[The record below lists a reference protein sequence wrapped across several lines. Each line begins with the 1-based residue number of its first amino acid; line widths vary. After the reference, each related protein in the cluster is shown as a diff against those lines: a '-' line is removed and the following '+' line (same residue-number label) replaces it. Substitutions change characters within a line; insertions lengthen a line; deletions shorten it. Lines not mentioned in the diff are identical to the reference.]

1 MKKALACTL
10 VVLTFFI
17 SFSLFAN
24 VIAKNSVILNVSK
37 SEVNLGED
45 IVVSINVDTNEKS
58 LYAYTAKLSYDKDV
72 FEVIDEDDFEE
83 QENWSDIMYNKAN
96 NKFALINKEG
106 VSGDKLL
113 QVKLHVKEDA
123 KAGKTA
129 ITVNS
134 ITASDGKKD
143 IALSGSS
150 VEVLVLKNGLSQGE
164 SIPTNKVD
172 IPADDNTTIQVEKSV
187 PVVGVLLVVLML
199 VIVVALICYYAKFSK
214 EDSNGKKFIITAIAL
229 IILIILLVVTVK
241 IFTTKNPDVDKDG
254 DVDYDDSKDIMEY
267 ILEIERPQDDK
278 EAEDKDLNND
288 GKITITDVANA
299 VGSATNQEYTGNIT
313 PNPSEDDN
321 EEEQPPVEPD
331 YESSVGS
338 SSVSSLT
345 PNKGE
350 DVTLDL
356 NIDITPHTDVKSVII
371 DGKEYPVE
379 KGEGNSYKVTIPV
392 PEQAGLQ
399 DVVITGVVLDNGNIV
414 ETEYKV
420 TLDVLKDMPKVDD
433 FSINTEKEIPEV
445 TVNVNDN
452 DSAIKSGKVIV
463 TDEEGNVVFESSVLN
478 NGENTYLLDGLKK
491 DKKYN
496 VKVEV
501 QYDLDSDKYGKPE
514 DNSGNVT
521 LASQDFVINADYGFE
536 GTDYSITERVTD
548 RDPLVL
554 SFKNSYDSYYDVESV
569 VINGQKYQVSK
580 IGDMYQVV
588 LEKGAKGANSVNIEE
603 VVLQNGTSYDIDKKL
618 EYIYLRNEPTIGDV
632 EAELNDSKVKVK
644 VNNNDADG
652 AIKSVT
658 VYLTDS
664 EGDIVDSKVLEE
676 GQDSIEFDVNESGD
690 YKVKVEVTYDLGD
703 GTKVTKTV
711 EYAEEI
717 KEPVKVTIVNSK
729 IDSTYA
735 KKGQKLEVTYT
746 VETNT
751 DDTIASFVI
760 NGITLNAV
768 KNDDGTYTVSF
779 NAPQDDGIAQLDV
792 TKVVFTN
799 EGEVET
805 SDALEYEVLKSEKPV
820 VDALSVVDKE
830 ENGKATLAFTINDEE
845 DTFVKGRIVITNIA
859 TGEKTEKVF
868 DNVEDTVHELNNVED
883 FENYTAEIYITY
895 DLDIDK
901 VDTENQYEERFAQ
914 TEFEL
919 IGNYEFSFSELEVD
933 DVNRDKNVVVLRFKT
948 TLAEAASDT
957 YYIQSVVINGVTYPA
972 TLGENR
978 TYTVEV
984 PYTSTDRQELVVQE
998 AILNNTQ
1005 GFAIT
1010 ENNSVVVFKAAPT
1023 AIVRST
1029 VTRELVDGLRT
1040 ITASLQVID
1049 EESTIVDGTLH
1060 ARLLDPEGKQ
1070 VDTLDLDVTA
1080 EEVVFNSD
1088 NIYDA
1093 GTYTIEVRADYNT
1106 VDGVEHNAEKLGDAK
1121 VGVAIYAN
1129 IDKAEIDKYYVQKG
1143 EELKITYT
1151 ISTNSQENVTGIT
1164 VNGDILPA
1172 QKNDDGTYTVVVS
1185 APDKY
1190 GKHTFEATRLVYANE
1205 QTSATNT
1212 KEVDVLRTVKP
1223 SISDIVVNDDNPD
1236 APVLSFT
1243 ITDEEDTF
1251 VSGKVIIT
1259 GNGQEQELPIE
1270 SKDNTTFV
1278 LKNIEEFKEYNVEIE
1293 LTYDFDSNKED
1304 NEHQDTITENSKF
1317 EVIGEYEFTLQNF
1330 NFVKV
1335 DTQRKVIVLSF
1346 ESSNTSNYDI
1356 KKVFVNGSEYEIKSK
1371 DNNIY
1376 TIEIPYET
1384 DARLELTLDKV
1395 ILANLKEF
1403 TNLEQGTIVVFKN
1416 KPTATITST
1425 TVSDDMSSIKATY
1438 DIMDTD
1444 DVLSALCVRL
1454 VDAKGN
1460 VIETKDVEEHI
1471 KEVEFKA
1478 EDGVFESQEYKVEI
1492 LADYDRA
1499 DGEKHEEEVIAS
1511 KEANV
1516 KIRANVISGVAQEY
1530 YVAKDSVIVL
1540 TYEIEANTDKELQSV
1555 VINGQVV
1562 TPRRVANGKYEARVN
1577 TPEVAGEYKYNL
1589 TELRYS
1595 EDEVINVENSI
1606 DVDVLKDTEPVVT
1619 AISVDTTL
1627 DKPLLSFTVTDEE
1640 NTFVSGRIV
1649 ITNTEDGEEFEIP
1662 FDSLDSLSFELDNI
1676 EEFTKYDVDVFITYD
1691 LDSDKENTVNQQ
1703 TKLLAEKQFEAIGDY
1718 EFTFSNFRVKKVDT
1732 QNEVIVLEFES
1743 TNASEDNDQY
1753 DDYYV
1758 DTVVINGNTYENVE
1772 KNGTTYTVEV
1782 PYTQMNRTEL
1792 VLEKA
1797 ILNNLQDF
1805 TITEDNKVVV
1815 FKSLKAIVIGTVA
1828 DDLKSI
1834 KADVSLTDQDNI
1846 AKDVY
1851 VRILNSQNVELAKQ
1865 KVESENEI
1873 ITFGNED
1880 KYYDAGEYTIEV
1892 IASYDAVDGQT
1903 HEQETIVS
1911 TKVEVMTGAKIVSSN
1926 FGKYAKKGQELE
1938 VEYTLLT
1945 NTNEEVD
1952 TIVVNQVA
1960 YEAQKVKDGVYKV
1973 NVKMPERAGETDL
1986 QVTRINF
1993 KNDKSANVDYTS
2005 KVEVLKS
2012 EIPTVSNLAVGGS
2025 SDNPVLSFTITD
2037 PEETFVSGKYVI
2049 IDKESNERKEYE
2061 FTTKDSTSFLLPDI
2075 KEFNKYG
2082 VEVYITYDLDSDKAV
2097 GSQNQETTLAQEGQ
2111 FEIIGE
2117 YNFTLENF
2125 RILEVNRDAKTV
2137 KLAFESSNASED
2149 NDEYTDYYVNQ
2160 VEING
2165 ETYGNIT
2172 KDGKTYTLEIP
2183 YKDEERTEL
2192 KLTKAILDNLKEFTN
2207 LQNSVVIFKDKPSV
2221 ELNAHTDENQETIT
2235 ADITLTDNDKT
2246 LTHLN
2251 IKLVNPKGDVIETRD
2266 IDNDEVSVDFKSPE
2280 NGIFKA
2286 GEYRIEV
2293 GADYELDDGLVHE
2306 SKDKIGETTVKIST
2320 VASIQE
2326 NKVENYYVQKGEK
2339 VKVNY
2344 TFNSNNDSDPTGI
2357 MVENALYSATRN
2369 DDGTYT
2375 VAVPADSTEYGLKKY
2390 TVSAVMY
2397 NGETVIVDSP
2407 VETEYYVL
2415 KDKPSIKEYKFNSL
2429 VKDQTIT
2436 FELVNDEEA
2445 ILDNAQVVIVDSEG
2459 KNVLTQPLQVGLN
2472 TVNLNTL
2479 ANGKY
2484 TVKLEGTYDLDDNK
2498 DNNLNTYGLHDIF
2511 TEQEIGVI
2519 SDYKAKL
2526 EIKDVKVDRENNE
2539 IVVTFT
2545 SENEAE
2551 YEVKSVVIDDNEY
2564 EAQFKDGQYIVKVSY
2579 DNEDNTEHH
2588 ITGVKLE
2595 NDIELELKDTQSF
2608 EVFKTAPSA
2617 QVTTQVAD
2625 ELNKITATFT
2635 LTDVDNTVKA
2645 LYAKLL
2651 DKEGNVVGN
2660 EVSLDKTA
2668 TSVSFDSTQVYKAG
2682 EYTVEIY
2689 ADYELVDGKEH
2700 NKEKI
2705 GSNTATVAIKAN
2717 IVSSSVTNKYAK
2729 KNSEIKVTYEITS
2742 NTDEE
2747 LTSIVVNGKTLPAS
2761 ILEENK
2767 YEVTYKVK
2775 GIYGKDELVAQQLVY
2790 TQNVEV
2796 DDNTVEVYVLKDA
2809 PSITEYSFS
2818 DAYQHASVSFKFT
2831 DTDKALTDKAK
2842 VVLTKID
2849 TNEQVLEKEINE
2861 GTNTIDLKELEN
2873 SKYELK
2879 IVGNYDLDEEHENSE
2894 NEYKIEDIFEAK
2906 EIEFINDYELTF
2918 KITKTEV
2925 LKEKSKAKVTF
2936 ESTNAG
2942 KYQVSYVIIDGI
2954 RYPVVNED
2962 GVSYA
2967 LVDYLKEENQE
2978 MNISDVVL
2986 SNGVELLVK
2995 DGAKFEIFKKAPT
3008 ISNLNVRLENGVAV
3022 VNLQVIDEA
3031 NIMEN
3036 AKVLLVNSTG
3046 ETVQEVG
3053 IEKNS
3058 STVTF
3063 EKVATAGTYT
3073 VKIVADYDSIDGEVH
3088 EQEELAQTNIK
3099 TPITAKITNDLT
3111 PTYAEKQKEIDVTY
3125 EIESNTVD
3133 KILKIEING
3142 ESYPVEETENGK
3154 YKITYTTGTNAGEE
3168 ELKVT
3173 AVEYE
3178 GEKVSVEYSSSVE
3191 ILKDELTIENFNVD
3205 TSTSQVVVTYNIN
3218 DSDMSFVSGKIRAK
3232 NTKNNDAVEV
3242 DVLSGVTEYTLDL
3255 KDLEVYDVELEIT
3268 YDRDND
3274 YQNNEHQETKVY
3286 ATQENVQSVSN
3297 YNLQVSDFR
3306 LDSVEKEVLFNAN
3319 IKFKTTN
3326 DSIYPIYGVV
3336 IGDEEYQVTPVEDEE
3351 GTYLIEYPY
3360 GQEKVDVR
3368 QEITVSKII
3377 LENGAKVE
3385 LEEAQSVVIF
3395 KHNPK
3400 AQVLELNSEDNSN
3413 IKVHFDL
3420 TDNDNTVTNI
3430 YVVLQNEQGEIV
3442 SEQSLSPEEF
3452 EATFTVSKAGTYSA
3466 VIKAD
3471 YDRADGSTHSEEI
3484 ISNDDSTVEIKPAA
3498 MATTEEITNRYPKK
3512 SETIELTYK
3521 IESNIDTKP
3530 TKVVINERDEYIL
3543 VPVDE
3548 GANEYKISYNVSDTS
3563 QVQSLKV
3570 TKIYFGDN
3578 LSVDTP
3584 SSIADT
3590 IEILRDVPTITITSK
3605 DLLEQNSV
3613 IFTVNVTDPDD
3624 AMTSG
3629 VAKVHGQEENLN
3641 KGQTT
3646 FIVSNLE
3653 PDEEHVL
3660 NVEVK
3665 YDLDYN
3671 TIDKDQNEGTV
3682 TKDQN
3687 FKLVSD
3693 YGLTISNVKT
3703 FNKSNEEKK
3712 YFAKNETIELR
3723 FKCENKT
3730 SLVPEKVTVQDI
3742 NDEKSQGIEYTVNA
3756 IEENGE
3762 FNYYVDIVTNGE
3774 AGEQE
3779 FKIISV
3785 TLSGSRVISSDK
3797 FEGENPTASIE
3808 VLKDKP
3814 TISNFSASNQENSV
3828 TVEFEIKDDDNAL
3841 QESYILLISDDGK
3854 VEQKGSKVQSGKNT
3868 YTFNDLTPG
3877 KKYTIKVENKY
3888 SLSKNGDVIE
3898 DVFREQEI
3906 EITKKEESNL
3916 RVKNLTI
3923 SKRVPIGSKVSISF
3937 ENSLMSYEDVDTI
3950 IIDGKDYP
3958 VTKGENGVYKLT
3970 LDPVEKGVNKIS
3982 VDGVKIKDK
3991 EFAIDRN
3998 LSYIYEYADPVA
4010 ENVSEINEDT
4020 TTSEAVITYQLKD
4033 EDDSVIGL
4041 TAYMKNSAG
4050 SIIATKAIDLDT
4062 EVTKTVKM
4070 DLRKVSTYSVE
4081 LRAYCDVGDH
4091 ATYEEKTLFEVKKET
4106 KPRVTIVS
4114 QSIDK
4119 EYVEKGENVVLTFKI
4134 NTNVDQEVKK
4144 ISIDDESYK
4153 VTNVTEN
4160 GKVVE
4165 DTYSITVQAPDTT
4178 GVFPQN
4184 IESIQIGSSLIDQ
4197 IIYPEGMNPINIKVY
4212 KQKPTVTHFIIDENN
4227 KKVSFKVND
4236 PDNSLTQSYPKLII
4250 KQGEDEIHSEE
4261 LTKGES
4267 EYEFNLEQIGMTT
4280 TQDEYNALVD
4290 ATYDLRPDVQAEKQN
4305 IMQKIFSLFASE
4317 EPSTE
4322 GEEEEEDPNAK
4333 YIITENIFDENYKL
4347 SGEMTYNLEFI
4358 NFGGLF
4364 TLWNYQLLNFDCS
4377 TGTNLKVVKAIIDG
4391 REYEVKPITKNNRDD
4406 EYFVQYKAFDVNQN
4420 SINFEKVILENGTAL
4435 DIPAEVGSAWCMVLQ
4450 TDPTLVIKDFIE
4462 DVNEETVTVKYKL
4475 VDNDGKLAYDKLTF
4489 TLMNSQGGKIESQ
4502 VIENA
4507 AATDTVVFKVP
4518 YPPTAVYKLQVNG
4531 QLFAAPEWYE
4541 YLTPWTPINDSFNS
4555 SVNTSILGSRLDTKY
4570 PKRGETF
4577 AIDYTISSTKV
4588 IIIDKEDHT
4597 NQDKAVGITSL
4608 VINGKDYDVQAL
4620 EDKPETYRIYYTAQD
4635 EIGLEDIAVKY
4646 IKFSNGDVEEFN
4658 HSDKIEVIKDA
4669 PYVTDFRSENDL
4681 AGGKVKLSFNVID
4694 PDGVISTSNLV
4705 ATIGNVEKQITV
4717 GSNSNVEFEVT
4728 KDQLVNFEIKATY
4741 DLDDNKLQGE
4751 TSANDNVYTNHPIFE
4766 RKLMLTGDYG
4776 VTLDNV
4782 KMYNSKQEE
4791 TNYFEKNEDITLT
4804 FDCVTKNE
4812 ALYPEIIYINGEEY
4826 TLNKVPET
4834 DNTYTITLPG
4844 SDKAQKYSAKINSI
4858 VLNSGNVVPLE
4869 DKTLDY
4875 EVLKD
4880 HVKVTDFAYDISDD
4894 NADIIKLSITVSDED
4909 AANKTTKVAV
4919 IDEYGTKVETSKEV
4933 LSVGENNDI
4942 TFKKTGAEKY
4952 TVSVYSTYDRD
4963 ADSTDEKNYLSDIR
4977 IHNQIVSLTTRYIE
4991 MKDIVDI
4998 KLYTFNDL
5006 GNAVRVDSLTED
5018 NLSVVDNSLVEVS
5031 MKNIPTFYSKVTSY
5045 RKEDGKLKLV
5055 LDYKDAM
5062 VYTGEDELKPLE
5074 VTLDI
5079 LENTEEYEYKGSFKA
5094 LIAKMKAHNNVGD
5107 VINLDKDYDLLD
5119 YPITDKQTAYIDFDY
5134 KGTLNGNGHTI
5145 SNLTIPLFNKLDNA
5159 KVENLKIKNIVY
5171 TSGNRGVIANYATN
5185 STVVSN
5191 VHVDNLVSASNAV
5204 SALIYEVSNK
5214 SVVEKCSATN
5224 ITYNTTYLSQ
5234 SISAGVV
5241 YLKNESKIE
5250 NCYVQGTMSSG
5261 WWNNAGLV
5269 VSAENTC
5276 EINNNIVNMK
5286 MAAYYGFNESY
5297 GNGNGG
5303 IVGTDA
5309 NNANSAGLK
5318 LKNNLS
5324 LVEGNKGVGAIYN
5337 YKRSK
5342 LHSESSNNY
5351 QLDTAVVKHEN
5362 VNGVN
5367 TIAKE
5372 ELDANFFRN
5381 TLNLDQ
5387 SIWTISDDASIDNLP
5402 VLKGVSASYSDGGKQ
5417 PKNTEIYI
5425 PDYNRVSELTTYEES
5440 REIAYHNMYKLMPF
5454 YDAKEIIRDGNK
5466 IPVENPLYEKVI
5478 KYVVPFNKD
5487 GKMVSHLT
5495 TEDYNSLDKIYIV
5508 FEDGTKLE
5516 YSIAFDDY
5524 YGNVASYMITELNV
5538 GYNYNNY
5545 VVDPNQDSIKKLIEE
5560 ASKYDFKKDLDPVTE
5575 KVENDSRLYREHFE
5589 NYTKYHI
5596 EDFVINLLVNMG
5608 YSPNF
5613 ESDVLDDLIERE
5625 LINTGE
5631 LKKLLFAYNYFTYWY
5646 NLDMD
5651 GINLADATM
5660 FHSNEMFDKDMTME
5674 YLTDQLVQGSN
5685 SATNGTAGFY
5695 NSYFVKYTKLSN
5707 LGYYL
5712 DYYVK
5717 TLTHYEKGIDW
5728 FKDHFKGGYYYD
5740 INVEGSEGLYY
5751 TLWDHLLKDGKVQTD
5766 FLPLMTVPE
5775 NSMYVMSSPSQAY
5788 FGSLRVYM
5796 TDPNDPKQI
5805 EAFKAKVEKWL
5816 SEVQSFYTF
5825 AYNYWGPDNINKY
5838 CDTNYDMRYT
5848 YTGVGNITVYNNP
5861 LTTEEPYHK
5870 YFAEA
5875 IGRWPATHGGAYA
5888 NGNEVFWAVIKMLDN
5903 FRVGTH
5909 ETLHNQD
5916 SKIFLN
5922 GYGRRGGAEDYA
5934 AGFVQ
5939 QYYRDGWVS
5948 PNIFDE
5954 EADLANPVF
5963 KDNVSQN
5970 LRKSS
5975 VENDDKLHAYY
5986 DKYFRVNDFL
5996 DWIEA
6001 KAYFT
6006 LTSDQKANISVQV
6019 SYPEVGP
6026 DQQDAGDDVVAYT
6039 PLTPDMVKNMK
6050 LDSMED
6056 LWKNKI
6062 MLRPGVKDYE
6072 RRSPGADTDSIF
6084 NIHWYQPHADNDR
6097 PDGANFKYIAWQM
6110 AGEGGYY
6117 EGLVPYY
6124 TLSYIGIQKGTGEKT
6139 TDLTA
6144 LRYIMD
6150 DENITFESYKLDRYK
6165 ELSEHYNDQG
6175 TYINAEEIYNE
6186 YCKALKEDADNKD
6199 RNLSRSTAVKK
6210 KYFQQIRLETNDFN
6224 IEPFDQK
6231 AEAATISLDEEQI
6244 EIGKEVVTT
6253 SEELISKIEEDPNA
6267 IITLGNDIDLTE
6279 YVEGEAVIDTVFSG
6293 TLDGNNYTI
6302 SGNRLPIFNTLDGAT
6317 VENIRIKNAMISADL
6332 DDMGVLSKTIKNST
6346 ITNVIVEDSTVYAT
6360 DNVGGIAGLVDNST
6374 FEDVHAK
6381 NVEITANNNSGGLVG
6396 YVKNNSVIQ
6405 ESSSNAKVNSNDDA
6419 VSTFVGRIESSEINN
6434 SYAVGSL
6441 VNKSTTDN
6449 LNVGGFVGYADNAV
6463 LQNNFVKAEMETP
6476 ENVGGFIGE
6485 AVNTVNVNNNLSLS
6499 NLTNQGYKFDGRTD
6513 DKKLFSTDEH
6523 DIYMNNYELAD
6534 TQGRATAQRNENINN
6549 VIVTVDSDML
6559 TEEFFENE
6567 LNFSTEIWDLSE
6579 VNNGGL
6585 PKLKNSDP
6593 NEELKLIEENESN
6606 VEEDLSKE
6614 EEKIQT
6620 DSEENVNEEIL
6631 LQEQEEIQTENDE
6644 IIEDNSITV
6653 QDEIEEVPQVQD
6665 SEEDIVVQEDLQE
6678 NMPEDEVI
6686 VVIPESMG
6694 IS

>member
-10 VVLTFFI
+10 LVLTLFV
-17 SFSLFAN
+17 SFSFLTN
-24 VIAKNSVILNVSK
+24 VNAKDSLMLKTDKNQVK
-37 SEVNLGED
+37 LGEE
-45 IVVSINVDTNEKS
+45 IVVSIDIDSNHTD
-58 LYAYTAKLSYDKDV
+58 LYAYTAKLGYDKDV
-72 FEVIDEDDFEE
+72 FEVIETKDFQE
-83 QENWSDIMYNKAN
+83 QENWSDITYNKEN
-96 NKFALINKEG
+96 NKFALINKKG
-106 VSGDKLL
+106 VNGNKLL
-113 QVKLHVKEDA
+113 QLKLKVKEDA

-129 ITVNS
+129 IAVNG
-134 ITASDGKKD
+134 ITASNGKKD
-143 IALSGSS
+143 IAIEGSS
-150 VEVLVLKNGLSQGE
+150 VEVLVLKDGLDEGE
-164 SIPTNKVD
+164 SIPSNKVE
-172 IPADDNTTIQVEKSV
+172 IPADDTTDITVKKDV
-187 PVVGVLLVVLML
+187 PVVGVILIIVMLAIVLSLV
-199 VIVVALICYYAKFSK
+199 YYYLKLAKD
-214 EDSNGKKFIITAIAL
+214 DSSNKRLIITAIAIVL
-229 IILIILLVVTVK
+229 LLVLLVITIKV
-241 IFTTKNPDVDKDG
+241 FTTKNPDVDKDG
-254 DVDYDDSKDIMEY
+254 DVDYDDSKDILEY
-267 ILEIERPQDDK
+267 ILEIERPQDEDDLK
-278 EAEDKDLNND
+278 EKDLNND
-288 GKITITDVANA
+288 GKITITDAA
-299 VGSATNQEYTGNIT
+299 QATDKATNQEYTGNIT
-313 PNPSEDDN
+313 PNPSEDEKG
-321 EEEQPPVEPD
+321 EEEQPPVEPDEPVEPD

-356 NIDITPHTDVKSVII
+356 NIDITPYTDVKSVII

-379 KGEGNSYKVTIPV
+379 KGEGNSYKVTVPA

-399 DVVITGVVLDNGNIV
+399 DVVITGVVLDNGKEV

-420 TLDVLKDMPKVDD
+420 TFDVLKDKPEVGK
-433 FSINTEKEIPEV
+433 FSIDTEKEIPEV
-445 TVNVNDN
+445 SVNISDN
-452 DSAIKSGKVIV
+452 DSAIKSGKVVV
-463 TDEEGNVVFESSVLN
+463 TDEEGNVVFESDRLE
-478 NGENTYLLDGLKK
+478 NGDNTYVLDGLKK

-496 VKVEV
+496 VRVEV
-501 QYDLDSDKYGKPE
+501 EYDLDSDVYGEPE
-514 DNSGNVT
+514 DNRANDT
-521 LASQDFVINADYGFE
+521 LVSQDFIINADYGFE
-536 GTDYSITERVTD
+536 GTDYNITERVTD

-580 IGDMYQVV
+580 VGDMYQVV

-603 VVLQNGTSYDIDKKL
+603 VILQNGTSYDVDEKL
-618 EYIYLRNEPTIGDV
+618 EYVYLRNEPTIGDV

-644 VNNNDADG
+644 VNNNDVDG

-658 VYLTDS
+658 AYLTDS
-664 EGDIVDSKVLEE
+664 EGNIVDSKVLED
-676 GQDSIEFDVNESGD
+676 GQTEVEFDVNESGD

-703 GTKVTKTV
+703 GTEVTKTV
-711 EYAEEI
+711 EYTEEI
-717 KEPVKVTIVNSK
+717 KEPVKVTIVYSK
-729 IDSTYA
+729 IDNIYA

-799 EGEVET
+799 EGEVEAF
-805 SDALEYEVLKSEKPV
+805 DALEYEVLKSEKPV

-830 ENGKATLAFTINDEE
+830 GNGKATLAFTITDEE
-845 DTFVKGRIVITNIA
+845 ETFVKGRIVITHLSANGDEVVVNKEFTSI
-859 TGEKTEKVF
+859 GETI
-868 DNVEDTVHELNNVED
+868 HELDNIDD
-883 FENYTAEIYITY
+883 FENYKVEIYVTY

-901 VDTENQYEERFAQ
+901 VDTENQYEEKFAQ

-919 IGNYEFSFSELEVD
+919 IGNYEFNFSELKVE
-933 DVNRDKNVVVLRFKT
+933 DVNRDRNVVVLKFKT

-984 PYTSTDRQELVVQE
+984 PYTNTDRQELVVQE

-1106 VDGVEHNAEKLGDAK
+1106 VDGVEHKAEKLGDAK

-1151 ISTNSQENVTGIT
+1151 T
-1164 VNGDILPA
+1164 VNGNILPA

-1223 SISDIVVNDDNPD
+1223 SISDIVVNDDDPD

-1259 GNGQEQELPIE
+1259 GNGQKQELPIE
-1270 SKDNTTFV
+1270 SRDNTTFV
-1278 LKNIEEFKEYNVEIE
+1278 LENIEEFKEYNVEIE
-1293 LTYDFDSNKED
+1293 LTYDFDSNKDD

-1330 NFVKV
+1330 SFVKV

-1346 ESSNTSNYDI
+1346 ESTNASNYDI
-1356 KKVFVNGSEYEIKSK
+1356 KKVFVNGSEYEVKSK
-1371 DNNIY
+1371 DNNTY
-1376 TIEIPYET
+1376 TVEIPYET

-1395 ILANLKEF
+1395 ILGNLKEF

-1416 KPTATITST
+1416 KPTATIANT

-1454 VDAKGN
+1454 VDAEGN

-1499 DGEKHEEEVIAS
+1499 DGEKHEDEVIAS

-1516 KIRANVISGVAQEY
+1516 KIRATVTSGEAQEY

-1562 TPRRVANGKYEARVN
+1562 TPRRVANSKYEARVN
-1577 TPEVAGEYKYNL
+1577 TPEVAGEYKYNI

-1606 DVDVLKDTEPVVT
+1606 DVDVLRDTEPVVT

-1627 DKPLLSFTVTDEE
+1627 DKPLLSFAITDEE

-1649 ITNTEDGEEFEIP
+1649 ITNTEDREEFEIP

-1691 LDSDKENTVNQQ
+1691 FDSNKENTVNQQ

-1805 TITEDNKVVV
+1805 IITEDNKVVV

-1834 KADVSLTDQDNI
+1834 KADVSLTDLDKI

-1865 KVESENEI
+1865 KLESESEI

-1880 KYYDAGEYTIEV
+1880 KYYAAGEYTIEV

-1911 TKVEVMTGAKIVSSN
+1911 TKVEVMTGARIVSSN
-1926 FGKYAKKGQELE
+1926 SGKYAKKGQELE

-1960 YEAQKVKDGVYKV
+1960 YEAQKVEDGVYKV
-1973 NVKMPERAGETDL
+1973 NVKMPEQAGETDL

-2037 PEETFVSGKYVI
+2037 SEETFVSGKYVI

-2125 RILEVNRDAKTV
+2125 RILGVNRDAKTV

-2192 KLTKAILDNLKEFTN
+2192 KLTKAILDNLKDFTN

-2375 VAVPADSTEYGLKKY
+2375 VAVPADSTGYGIKKY

-2459 KNVLTQPLQVGLN
+2459 KSVLTQPLQVGSN

-2484 TVKLEGTYDLDDNK
+2484 TVKLEGTYDLDDKK
-2498 DNNLNTYGLHDIF
+2498 DNNLNTYELHDIF

-2526 EIKDVKVDRENNE
+2526 EVKDVKVDRENNE
-2539 IVVTFT
+2539 ILVTFT

-2564 EAQFKDGQYIVKVSY
+2564 EVEFKDGQYVVKVSY
-2579 DNEDNTEHH
+2579 DNESNTEHH

-2595 NDIELELKDTQSF
+2595 NDIELELKEAQSF

-2617 QVTTQVAD
+2617 QVTTQVAED
-2625 ELNKITATFT
+2625 LNKITATFT

-2651 DKEGNVVGN
+2651 DKEGNVVGD

-2668 TSVSFDSTQVYKAG
+2668 TSVSFDSKQVYKAG

-2700 NKEKI
+2700 DKENI
-2705 GSNTATVAIKAN
+2705 GSNTATVAIKAE
-2717 IVSSSVTNKYAK
+2717 IVSSSVANKYAK
-2729 KNSEIKVTYEITS
+2729 KNSDIKVTYEVTS

-2761 ILEENK
+2761 KLEGNK

-2775 GIYGKDELVAQQLVY
+2775 GIYGKDELVAQELVY

-2796 DDNTVEVYVLKDA
+2796 DDNTLEVYVLKDA

-2831 DTDKALTDKAK
+2831 DTDKALIDKAK

-2849 TNEQVLEKEINE
+2849 TKEQVLEQDVNE
-2861 GTNTIDLKELEN
+2861 GTNTIDLTELDN

-2879 IVGNYDLDEEHENSE
+2879 IVGNYDLDDEHGNSE
-2894 NEYKIEDIFEAK
+2894 NEYSIEDIFEAK

-2942 KYQVSYVIIDGI
+2942 KYAVSYVVIDGAQ
-2954 RYPVVNED
+2954 YPVVNED

-2967 LVDYLKEENQE
+2967 LVDYSEEVNQE
-2978 MNISDVVL
+2978 MTISDVVL
-2986 SNGVELLVK
+2986 SNGVQLVVE
-2995 DGAKFEIFKKAPT
+2995 DEAKFEIFKKAPT
-3008 ISNLNVRLENGVAV
+3008 ISNFDVKLENGVAV
-3022 VNLQVIDEA
+3022 VNFQVVDEA

-3036 AKVLLVNSTG
+3036 AKVLLVNSNG
-3046 ETVQEVG
+3046 ETIQEVN
-3053 IEKNS
+3053 IDRTS

-3073 VKIVADYDSIDGEVH
+3073 VKIVADYDRVDGEVH

-3099 TPITAKITNDLT
+3099 TPITAKITNDVT

-3125 EIESNTVD
+3125 EIQSNTVD

-3142 ESYPVEETENGK
+3142 ESYPVEETEDGK
-3154 YKITYTTGTNAGEE
+3154 YKITYTTDTNAGEE
-3168 ELKVT
+3168 KLNVT

-3218 DSDMSFVSGKIRAK
+3218 DNDMSFVSGKIRAK
-3232 NTKNNDAVEV
+3232 NTKNDDVVEV
-3242 DVLSGVTEYTLDL
+3242 DVSRDITEYTLEL
-3255 KDLEVYDVELEIT
+3255 KDLEIYDVELEIT
-3268 YDRDND
+3268 YDRDNNH
-3274 YQNNEHQETKVY
+3274 QNGEHQETKVY
-3286 ATQENVQSVSN
+3286 ATQENVQFVSN

-3336 IGDEEYQVTPVEDEE
+3336 IDDEEYQVTPVDGEED
-3351 GTYLIEYPY
+3351 TYLIEYPY
-3360 GQEKVDVR
+3360 GQENVDVR
-3368 QEITVSKII
+3368 KEITVSKII
-3377 LENGAKVE
+3377 LENGAEVE
-3385 LEEAQSVVIF
+3385 LEEEQSVVIF

-3400 AQVLELNSEDNSN
+3400 AQVLEINSADNSS
-3413 IKVHFDL
+3413 IEVHFEL
-3420 TDNDNTVTNI
+3420 TDDDHTVTRI
-3430 YVVLQNEQGEIV
+3430 HVVLQDEQGEIV
-3442 SEQSLSPEEF
+3442 AEQSLSPEEF
-3452 EATFTVSKAGTYSA
+3452 ETTFTVSKAGTYSA

-3484 ISNDDSTVEIKPAA
+3484 ISNDDNTVEIKPAA
-3498 MATTEEITNRYPKK
+3498 MATTEKITNRYPKK
-3512 SETIELTYK
+3512 LETIELTYK
-3521 IESNIDTKP
+3521 IESNTDAKP
-3530 TKVVINERDEYIL
+3530 TKVVINERDEYTL

-3613 IFTVNVTDPDD
+3613 IFTVTVTDTDN

-3641 KGQTT
+3641 KGQNT

-3653 PDEEHVL
+3653 PDEEHIL

-3712 YFAKNETIELR
+3712 YFAKNEAIELR

-3730 SLVPEKVTVQDI
+3730 SLVPEKVTVQDL
-3742 NDEKSQGIEYTVNA
+3742 NDEESQGIEYTVNA
-3756 IEENGE
+3756 IEEDGE

-3906 EITKKEESNL
+3906 EITKKEESNF

-3923 SKRVPIGSKVSISF
+3923 SKRVPLDSKVSISF
-3937 ENSLMSYEDVDTI
+3937 ENSLMSYDDVDTI
-3950 IIDGKDYP
+3950 IIDGKEHS

-3970 LDPVEKGVNKIS
+3970 LEPAQKGVNKIS
-3982 VDGVKIKDK
+3982 VDGVKIKGK

-3998 LSYIYEYADPVA
+3998 LSYIYEYAEPVA

-4020 TTSEAVITYQLKD
+4020 STSEAVITYQLKD

-4050 SIIATKAIDLDT
+4050 SIIATKSIDLDT
-4062 EVTKTVKM
+4062 EVTKTVRM

-4081 LRAYCDVGDH
+4081 LRAYCDIGDH

-4197 IIYPEGMNPINIKVY
+4197 IIYPEGMDPINIKVY

-4227 KKVSFKVND
+4227 KRVSFKVND
-4236 PDNSLTQSYPKLII
+4236 PDNSLTQSYPKFII

-4280 TQDEYNALVD
+4280 TQNEYNALVD

-4347 SGEMTYNLEFI
+4347 SGEMTYNLKFSTI
-4358 NFGGLF
+4358 GGPF
-4364 TLWNYQLLNFDCS
+4364 TLWNYQPLDFDCS

-4391 REYEVKPITKNNRDD
+4391 REYEVEQITKNNKDYQ
-4406 EYFVQYKAFDVNQN
+4406 YFVQYKAFDVNQD

-4435 DIPAEVGSAWCMVLQ
+4435 DIPAEDGCAWCMVLQ

-4475 VDNDGKLAYDKLTF
+4475 VDNDKKLAYDKLTF
-4489 TLMNSQGGKIESQ
+4489 TLMNSQGVKIESKE
-4502 VIENA
+4502 IENA
-4507 AATDTVVFKVP
+4507 STIDTVVFKVP
-4518 YPPTAVYKLQVNG
+4518 YPPTAVYKLQVTG
-4531 QLFAAPEWYE
+4531 GLTDIPGYYGW
-4541 YLTPWTPINDSFNS
+4541 LTPWTPINDSFNS

-4570 PKRGETF
+4570 PKKGETF
-4577 AIDYTISSTKV
+4577 AIDYSISSTKV

-4694 PDGVISTSNLV
+4694 PDGVISTSNIV
-4705 ATIGNVEKQITV
+4705 AAIGDVEKQITV

-4741 DLDDNKLQGE
+4741 DLDDNQLQDE
-4751 TSANDNVYTNHPIFE
+4751 TNANNNVYTKHTIFE

-4776 VTLDNV
+4776 VNIDNV

-4804 FDCVTKNE
+4804 FDCTTSNE
-4812 ALYPEIIYINGEEY
+4812 ALYPEIIYIDDVEY

-4963 ADSTDEKNYLSDIR
+4963 TDSTDEKNYLSDIR

-5031 MKNIPTFYSKVTSY
+5031 MKTIPTFYSKVTSY

-5134 KGTLNGNGHTI
+5134 KGTINGNGHTI
-5145 SNLTIPLFNKLDNA
+5145 SNLTIPLFNRLNGA

-5214 SVVEKCSATN
+5214 STVEKCSATN
-5224 ITYNTTYLSQ
+5224 ITYNASYLSQ
-5234 SISAGVV
+5234 SIAGGVV

-5250 NCYVQGTMSSG
+5250 NCYVQGKLPSG

-5269 VSAENTC
+5269 VSADSNC
-5276 EINNNIVNMK
+5276 IINKNIVNMQ
-5286 MAAYYGFNESY
+5286 MAAYYGFGES
-5297 GNGNGG
+5297 GVGHGNGG
-5303 IVGTDA
+5303 IIAGDA
-5309 NNANSAGLK
+5309 TRNSEGLQ
-5318 LKNNLS
+5318 LTNNLS

-5337 YKRSK
+5337 YSKCK
-5342 LHSESSNNY
+5342 LHPKLSYNNY
-5351 QLDTAVVKHEN
+5351 QLDTAVVKHEEDES
-5362 VNGVN
+5362 VK
-5367 TIAKE
+5367 TISKE

-5381 TLNLDQ
+5381 TLELSDE
-5387 SIWTISDDASIDNLP
+5387 IWTISDDASIDNLP

-5466 IPVENPLYEKVI
+5466 IPVDNPLYEKVI

-5560 ASKYDFKKDLDPVTE
+5560 ASKYEFKKDLDLVTE

-5740 INVEGSEGLYY
+5740 INVENSEGLYY

-5805 EAFKAKVEKWL
+5805 EAFKTKVEKWL
-5816 SEVQSFYTF
+5816 GEIQSFYTF

-5838 CDTNYDMRYT
+5838 CDTNYDTRYT
-5848 YTGVGNITVYNNP
+5848 YTGVGNITEYNKP
-5861 LTTEEPYHK
+5861 LTTEEPFHK
-5870 YFAEA
+5870 YFIEA
-5875 IGRWPATHGGAYA
+5875 IGRWAGTSGGAYA
-5888 NGNEVFWAVIKMLDN
+5888 NGNEVFWVVIKMLDN

-5934 AGFVQ
+5934 AGFIQ
-5939 QYYRDGWVS
+5939 QYYRNGWVS

-5954 EADLANPVF
+5954 EANLANPVF

-5975 VENDDKLHAYY
+5975 VESDEKLHAFY

-6006 LTSDQKANISVQV
+6006 LTPEQKANISVQV

-6039 PLTPDMVKNMK
+6039 PLTPDMVKDMELN
-6050 LDSMED
+6050 DMED

-6062 MLRPGVKDYE
+6062 MLRPGVKEYE

-6124 TLSYIGIQKGTGEKT
+6124 TSSYIGIKKGTGEKT

-6150 DENITFESYKLDRYK
+6150 DEDITFESYKLDRYN
-6165 ELSEHYNDQG
+6165 ELSTHYNDQG

-6231 AEAATISLDEEQI
+6231 AEAATINLDEEQI
-6244 EIGKEVVTT
+6244 EIEKEVVTT
-6253 SEELISKIEEDPNA
+6253 SEELISKIAEDPNA

-6293 TLDGNNYTI
+6293 TLEGNNYTI

-6381 NVEITANNNSGGLVG
+6381 NVEITASNNSGGLVG

-6441 VNKSTTDN
+6441 VNKSTTEN

-6485 AVNTVNVNNNLSLS
+6485 AVNTLNVNNNLSLS

-6606 VEEDLSKE
+6606 VEEDLSQE
-6614 EEKIQT
+6614 EEIQA

-6631 LQEQEEIQTENDE
+6631 PQEQEEIQTENDE

-6678 NMPEDEVI
+6678 DIPEDEVI
-6686 VVIPESMG
+6686 VVVPEGMG